1 MTHEDFVALARKGW
15 EARFPKTPW
24 LAMGAEAREKQVQI
38 ARDVALTGVA
48 SNETEHW
55 YLRALRGEFDAAP
68 VVADKPQA
76 VPVAVVVEKSGAAK
90 RPAKKEK

>member
-1 MTHEDFVALARKGW
+1 MTHEESVALAKRGW

-24 LAMGAEAREKQVQI
+24 LSMAQEAREKQVQV

-48 SNETEHW
+48 SNEAEHW

-76 VPVAVVVEKSGAAK
+76 VPVAVVVEKPGAAK
-90 RPAKKEK
+90 KPTKKEK